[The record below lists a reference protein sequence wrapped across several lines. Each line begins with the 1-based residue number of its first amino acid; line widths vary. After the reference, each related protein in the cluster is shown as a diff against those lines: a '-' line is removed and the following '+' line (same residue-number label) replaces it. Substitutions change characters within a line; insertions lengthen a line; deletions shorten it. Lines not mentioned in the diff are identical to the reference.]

1 MREAYSFK
9 NACIYN
15 MVLKLMF
22 VRPRTGQRGMVCL
35 VSLPTAARS
44 SSSKILSALNIVSA
58 SRSITLLSHDK
69 SKLARERGYVGLMSA
84 TTSSQVMAP
93 TDWPVLMIVS
103 LYLEQ
108 HALHTSRS
116 HKEHRYSITASN
128 FTGVT
133 NVALEAFHRL
143 YAIQRHSRDP
153 LLPFDTSLRPCHPG
167 ITPMFCWVT
176 SGCRILCWVTYIY
189 NPVPARAHV

>member
-1 MREAYSFK
+1 MRDAYLFK

-22 VRPRTGQRGMVCL
+22 VRPRTGQRRMVCL
-35 VSLPTAARS
+35 VSLPTAAIS
-44 SSSKILSALNIVSA
+44 SSNKLLSALNIASA
-58 SRSITLLSHDK
+58 SRSVTLLSHDK

-116 HKEHRYSITASN
+116 HKEH
-128 FTGVT
+128 
-133 NVALEAFHRL
+133 
-143 YAIQRHSRDP
+143 
-153 LLPFDTSLRPCHPG
+153 
-167 ITPMFCWVT
+167 
-176 SGCRILCWVTYIY
+176 
-189 NPVPARAHV
+189 